1 LGRLLTKLLMFRGG
15 ARKLGAVEAFDGG
28 RWGPGRSGV
37 VAGAEWVV
45 ITGAGAVGVLTLG
58 S

>member
-1 LGRLLTKLLMFRGG
+1 MFRGG